1 MDDGMFDGCCG
12 FVAVEAVVA
21 FEAFENSGNRD
32 ESG

>member
-1 MDDGMFDGCCG
+1 MDDGMFDGCCV

-21 FEAFENSGNRD
+21 FEDSGNRD